1 MRSKHTP
8 SSLATAAI
16 RDYLQDRL
24 GSDLEIGEIRPL
36 GQKKGDVKGF
46 GYGHPLLLDV
56 RQGNQDRRLV
66 LHTLSRN
73 PFDHQYA
80 ADRAGDL
87 ILAFHTF
94 PDLPRHV
101 GVVDLGTIDA
111 DGTLR
116 SAGQPEEFFLL
127 TQYARGQ
134 AYAEDLTR
142 LAETD
147 RLQEKDNRRAITL
160 AEYLS
165 HIHAVKSQAPDLY
178 QRRVRETVGHG
189 EGILGMLDTFPAN
202 VPEAGAETLE
212 AIERRCVAWRWK
224 VKSRTHRLSQVHGDF
239 HPWNI
244 LFDEADE
251 MTLLDRSRGP
261 WGEPADDVSAMDINY
276 LFFSLRAHGR
286 LAGTF
291 QELHQRFW
299 DVYLSNT
306 DDAEILEVAPLF
318 YVWRA
323 LVLAH
328 PWWYP
333 DLPTRTRTAL
343 LRFVDAMLN
352 CDRFQPEA
360 VNTYLG

>member
-1 MRSKHTP
+1 MRKTP
-8 SSLATAAI
+8 PFFAADAI

-24 GSDLEIGEIRPL
+24 GSDLEIGEIRVL
-36 GQKKGDVKGF
+36 GQTEGDVKGF

-56 RQGNQDRRLV
+56 RQADQHRRLV
-66 LHTLSRN
+66 LHTLRRN

-87 ILAFHTF
+87 VRAFHTF
-94 PDLPRHV
+94 NDLPGHI
-101 GVVDLGTIDA
+101 GAVDLGMIDA

-116 SAGQPEEFFLL
+116 SAGRPEEFFLL
-127 TQYARGQ
+127 TEYAQGQ
-134 AYAEDLTR
+134 TYAKDLSR
-142 LAETD
+142 IAETD
-147 RLQEKDNRRAITL
+147 RLQEKDNRRAIAL

-178 QRRVRETVGHG
+178 QRRIRETVGHG
-189 EGILGMLDTFPAN
+189 EGILGMLDTFPSD
-202 VPEAGAETLE
+202 VPEADVKTLE

-224 VKSRTHRLSQVHGDF
+224 IKSRTHRLSRIHGDF

-244 LFDEADE
+244 LFAEADE

-276 LFFSLRAHGR
+276 LFFSLRTHGR
-286 LAGTF
+286 LAGAF
-291 QELHQRFW
+291 QNLHQNFW

-306 DDAEILEVAPLF
+306 DDIEILEVAPMF
-318 YVWRA
+318 YLWRA

-333 DLPTRTRTAL
+333 DLSTKTRTAL
-343 LRFVDAMLN
+343 LHFVDAMLE
-352 CDRFQPEA
+352 CARFEPEA
-360 VNTYLG
+360 VNTYLR